1 MSSIRKIQLTGGST
15 YIVSLPSK
23 WVKLNKLTKGSEVE
37 LEEVNGDVLISGKN
51 SSKKSEIVR
60 TVNITDKVE
69 KGNLIRVLTSI
80 YIANFDTLVIK
91 SKDYISPEIREEIK
105 KFSKVVMG
113 VEIFEESSRTMVLQN
128 VLDSESFPISNAV
141 RRMSLNVETMLEDT
155 INGISNNDID
165 LLDSVVHRDDDV
177 DRYQWYIYR
186 EVRVRS
192 REAEKN
198 IYYLI
203 LSRILERIAD
213 HSANICLIWKS
224 VRNPKDLPLEDLKAN
239 LIKSMEM
246 YKASVEAFY
255 ANNFSVLN
263 GLIDMKDE
271 IIRGKEKIIG
281 ESRGKVGI
289 SAISSISEE
298 SSRIALYSTDVAELA
313 MDNILSNQLETYV

>member
-1 MSSIRKIQLTGGST
+1 MAAIRRIQLTGGST

-23 WVKLNKLTKGSEVE
+23 WIKRNKLSKGSEVE
-37 LEEVNGDVLISGKN
+37 LDEINGDILISGRN
-51 SSKKSEIVR
+51 SSKKKEIIR
-60 TVNITDKVE
+60 TVNISDNVG

-91 SKDYISPEIREEIK
+91 SKDYISPKIREEIK

-113 VEIFEESSRTMVLQN
+113 VEIFEESSKSMVLQN
-128 VLDSESFPISNAV
+128 VLDSQSFPISNAV

-155 INGISNNDID
+155 INGISNNDQD

-192 REAEKN
+192 SEAEKN

-224 VRNPKDLPLEDLKAN
+224 IKNPKDIPVGDLKEN
-239 LIKSMEM
+239 LAKSMEM
-246 YKASVEAFY
+246 YKSSVEAFY
-255 ANNFSVLN
+255 SNNFSVLN
-263 GLIDMKDE
+263 NLIDMKSD
-271 IIRGKEKIIG
+271 IIGRKEKIIG
-281 ESRGKVGI
+281 ESRGKAGI

-298 SSRIALYSTDVAELA
+298 SSRIGLYATDVAELA
-313 MDNILSNQLETYV
+313 MDNILSNQYETDV

>member
-1 MSSIRKIQLTGGST
+1 MTGGST

-37 LEEVNGDVLISGKN
+37 LDELNGDILISGRN
-51 SSKKSEIVR
+51 SSKKTEVVR
-60 TVNITDKVE
+60 TVNISDKVE

-91 SKDYISPEIREEIK
+91 SKDYISPEVRDEIK

-113 VEIFEESSRTMVLQN
+113 VEIFEESSRSMVLQN

-155 INGISNNDID
+155 ISGISNNDHD

-192 REAEKN
+192 SEAEKN

-213 HSANICLIWKS
+213 HSANICILWKS
-224 VRNPKDLPLEDLKAN
+224 VKSPKDLPLEDLKSN
-239 LIKSMEM
+239 LLKSMEM
-246 YKASVEAFY
+246 YRAAVEAFY

-263 GLIDMKDE
+263 GLIDMKDD
-271 IIRGKEKIIG
+271 IISRKEKIIG
-281 ESRGKVGI
+281 ESRGKIGI

-298 SSRIALYSTDVAELA
+298 SSRIGLYATDVAELA